1 MNQPDDA
8 PRSSVSQGRYVPPP
22 FVWEKHTDA
31 ENQAIRKRQRS
42 RSIVMALLL
51 GAFVVLMFGISIA
64 KIKAGMT
71 H

>member
-1 MNQPDDA
+1 MNQPDEA
-8 PRSSVSQGRYVPPP
+8 PPP
-22 FVWEKHTDA
+22 RMQPSVWQKPADVDE
-31 ENQAIRKRQRS
+31 AIRKRQRS

-64 KIKAGMT
+64 KIKAGMA

>member
-1 MNQPDDA
+1 MNQPDDV
-8 PRSSVSQGRYVPPP
+8 PRPGVSPSPWQKPGTAQS
-22 FVWEKHTDA
+22 E
-31 ENQAIRKRQRS
+31 AIRKRQRS

-64 KIKAGMT
+64 KIKAGMA

>member
-8 PRSSVSQGRYVPPP
+8 PRPGASRWQKPGPEQS
-22 FVWEKHTDA
+22 E
-31 ENQAIRKRQRS
+31 AIRKRQRS

-51 GAFVVLMFGISIA
+51 GAFAVLMFGISIA
-64 KIKAGMT
+64 KIKAGMA

>member
-1 MNQPDDA
+1 MSQPDDA
-8 PRSSVSQGRYVPPP
+8 PRPGASPWQKPGAAQS
-22 FVWEKHTDA
+22 E
-31 ENQAIRKRQRS
+31 AIRKRQRS

-64 KIKAGMT
+64 KIKAGMA

>member
-8 PRSSVSQGRYVPPP
+8 PRPSVQPS
-22 FVWEKHTDA
+22 VWQKPA
-31 ENQAIRKRQRS
+31 EVDEAIRKRQRS

>member
-8 PRSSVSQGRYVPPP
+8 PRSIVPPS
-22 FVWEKHTDA
+22 VWPMPGEADDT
-31 ENQAIRKRQRS
+31 AIRKRQRS

-64 KIKAGMT
+64 KIKAGMA

>member
-1 MNQPDDA
+1 MNLPDDA
-8 PRSSVSQGRYVPPP
+8 SRSGAPPSA
-22 FVWEKHTDA
+22 WEKPGA
-31 ENQAIRKRQRS
+31 VQSEAIRKRQRS

-64 KIKAGMT
+64 KIKAGMA

>member
-1 MNQPDDA
+1 MSQPDDA
-8 PRSSVSQGRYVPPP
+8 PRPGVPPP
-22 FVWEKHTDA
+22 VWQKPTEA
-31 ENQAIRKRQRS
+31 QNEAIRKRQRS

-64 KIKAGMT
+64 KIKAGMA

>member
-1 MNQPDDA
+1 MNQPDDT
-8 PRSSVSQGRYVPPP
+8 PHPSVPPSP
-22 FVWEKHTDA
+22 WQKPTEAQEEAV
-31 ENQAIRKRQRS
+31 RKRQRS

>member
-8 PRSSVSQGRYVPPP
+8 PSPWQKPTEAQS
-22 FVWEKHTDA
+22 A
-31 ENQAIRKRQRS
+31 AIRKRQRS
-42 RSIVMALLL
+42 RSIVMAVLL

>member
-8 PRSSVSQGRYVPPP
+8 PPQSAP
-22 FVWEKHTDA
+22 VWQKPTEA
-31 ENQAIRKRQRS
+31 ESEAIRKRQRS
-42 RSIVMALLL
+42 RSIVMAVLL

>member
-8 PRSSVSQGRYVPPP
+8 TRPNVPTP
-22 FVWEKHTDA
+22 VWQKPVGTANE
-31 ENQAIRKRQRS
+31 AIRKRQRG
-42 RSIVMALLL
+42 RSIVMAVLL

-64 KIKAGMT
+64 KIKAGMA

>member
-8 PRSSVSQGRYVPPP
+8 SRPRVQPSVWQKPTNVD
-22 FVWEKHTDA
+22 E
-31 ENQAIRKRQRS
+31 AIRKRQRS

-51 GAFVVLMFGISIA
+51 GGFVVLMFGISIA
-64 KIKAGMT
+64 KIKAGMA

>member
-8 PRSSVSQGRYVPPP
+8 PRPKVQPSLWQKPVDVD
-22 FVWEKHTDA
+22 E
-31 ENQAIRKRQRS
+31 AIRKRQRS

-64 KIKAGMT
+64 KIKAGMA